1 MNDLLSMLGQLHSA
15 GRLTPEEEE
24 TYYRLRDLKVDRV
37 DLVRQGANG
46 RRRFAVV
53 KGTEDMS
60 TQPELDSGLGVEVV
74 PDGAGGFVVLDPVEK
89 QMALP
94 GPVKDA
100 LLKRFTE
107 AQEKMASLI
116 NMIKGASSAPP
127 NAPIPA
133 EIGREAKAIA
143 DHISGSAARYPSPKT
158 ASPGGEEK
166 PMQKEAEAAV
176 VELDG
181 TTYDLTEIAKAG
193 AKLNAAN
200 RKRLDSAL
208 KEIQAVI
215 REETD
220 PTYAALAKEARENA
234 ERLERIE
241 AMLAKAFGADDKP
254 AAPEAQPAAEP
265 EQAPVAK
272 DATPAAQPAPVQPVA
287 GSQAAQPTPVQ
298 PVAKADDDLFDK
310 SHYLGDLN
318 AVDDDEDLDD

>member
-1 MNDLLSMLGQLHSA
+1 MNDLLSMLGQLRSA

-46 RRRFAVV
+46 RPRFAVV

-60 TQPELDSGLGVEVV
+60 TQPDLDPGIGPEVE
-74 PDGAGGFVVLDPVEK
+74 PDGAGGFVEPSPLEK
-89 QMALP
+89 AISLP
-94 GPVKDA
+94 GPVKDGMERRLVA
-100 LLKRFTE
+100 LL
-107 AQEKMASLI
+107 
-116 NMIKGASSAPP
+116 NMVRGASSAPP
-127 NAPIPA
+127 NTPIPA
-133 EIGREAKAIA
+133 EISREVKAIA
-143 DHISGSAARYPSPKT
+143 AMLGGSAATPSPKT

-176 VELDG
+176 IELDG
-181 TTYDLTEIAKAG
+181 ATYDLTEIAKAG
-193 AKLNAAN
+193 AKLSAAN

-208 KEIQAVI
+208 KEITAVI

-234 ERLERIE
+234 ERLGRIE

-272 DATPAAQPAPVQPVA
+272 DATPAPQSAAQPVP
-287 GSQAAQPTPVQ
+287 GSQAAQPAPVQ
-298 PVAKADDDLFDK
+298 PVAKADDDLFDT

-318 AVDDDEDLDD
+318 AVDDDDEDLVD